1 MVDLE
6 TESQLLTEV
15 VASKGTDDDDDDDD
29 DEKPKKKKSK
39 KNKEDEEEEEE
50 EELDAE
56 NIKKNVKN
64 LGKDISG

>member
-15 VASKGTDDDDDDDD
+15 VASKGTDDDDDDDN
-29 DEKPKKKKSK
+29 EKPKKKKSK
-39 KNKEDEEEEEE
+39 KNKEDEEEE

>member
-29 DEKPKKKKSK
+29 DDEKPKKKKSK
-39 KNKEDEEEEEE
+39 KNKEDEEEE